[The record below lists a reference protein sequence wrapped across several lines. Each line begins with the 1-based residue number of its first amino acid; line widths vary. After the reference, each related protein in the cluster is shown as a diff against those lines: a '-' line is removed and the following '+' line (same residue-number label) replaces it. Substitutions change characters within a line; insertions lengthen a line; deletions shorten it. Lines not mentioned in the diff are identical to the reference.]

1 MQYGNQQPG
10 KGNITTTPLAATALA
25 VIHEEC
31 CAGSHR
37 SEGQRKWKEDGKK
50 GIVMGC

>member
-1 MQYGNQQPG
+1 MQCGNQQPG
-10 KGNITTTPLAATALA
+10 NGNITITPLAATAVA
-25 VIHEEC
+25 VIPEEC